1 MNSNDIAWIEVEI
14 EKSQRAEQELR
25 DLLEGLE
32 SSFPAAILRKMP
44 SWLKAKKFLQ
54 ELDGARPF
62 GIGHITCKDKK

>member
-14 EKSQRAEQELR
+14 EKSQRAEQELK
-25 DLLEGLE
+25 DLLEELE
-32 SSFPAAILRKMP
+32 SSFPAATLRKMP

-54 ELDGARPF
+54 ELNGVQQT